1 MESLTLEGQ
10 VGATVQ
16 IDLCPLCQ
24 VFWFDKHESLQLSP
38 GSTLRVF
45 TRIGEASA
53 RGKTPISSLLKC
65 PRCHAHLNHT
75 HDQQRNTPFQYWRC
89 PHGHGRLITFFQ
101 FLREKDFVR
110 PLSKDQLAEL
120 RRNVQTVN
128 CSNCGAPIDL
138 ANESSCRHCGTP
150 LSMLDMAQAETVVA
164 QLKQAAEPRP
174 IDPLLPLR
182 LAEARREVERSFP
195 REGQSWSDAASSGLV
210 EAAFSALLD
219 LVKKA
224 KP

>member
-1 MESLTLEGQ
+1 MESLALEGQ
-10 VGATVQ
+10 VGTTLQ

-101 FLREKDFVR
+101 FLREKDFIR

-120 RRNVQTVN
+120 RRNVESVN
-128 CSNCGAPIDL
+128 CSNCGASIDL
-138 ANESSCRHCGTP
+138 AKESSCAHCGTA
-150 LSMLDMAQAETVVA
+150 LSMLDMAQAQTVVA
-164 QLKQAAEPRP
+164 QLKQAAQPRP
-174 IDPLLPLR
+174 IDPALPLELVR
-182 LAEARREVERSFP
+182 ARREVEATFGPDSH
-195 REGQSWSDAASSGLV
+195 GLSDAADSGLV
-210 EAAFSALLD
+210 EAGFRALLA
-219 LVKKA
+219 LLKKQID
-224 KP
+224 